1 MPRPILSELIDK
13 HTVLRIESIL
23 YKHFGLSALLLDPQG
38 APLSKGT
45 GIPSFCKAINADVQ
59 GCRSCRDCRLS
70 GGNPPAQEG
79 KASISP
85 CRAQMVSFTA
95 PITVDNTVVG
105 YLSGGQTLSAPP
117 SESSTRAICEKLS
130 LDSNEYAEYLCGGEI
145 PVANDTEIQKTAE
158 LFYELAGLM
167 SDIAQK
173 NYHSKKSSKRLERS
187 AHAQASFIMD
197 MNGELQKN
205 MKSWIGRVRAALE
218 DEIDKNVI
226 NDLLDRS
233 ERFLVRINDT
243 VEYAK
248 ITSGEIELNE
258 TEYDVHRLMARAADS
273 IQNTFAEK
281 PLVECT
287 VADDVP
293 ATLLGDSDRLFQ
305 IISRLALNL
314 IHTEHPK
321 IKINVSCEVK
331 GYSHIIR
338 IELSNAGRYMSG
350 GELKSL
356 NSMIKGRLSLDSYN
370 DPDSISLAG
379 IMLRQMSAEF
389 NARSTPTD
397 GTVYTVSV
405 PQLA

>member
-13 HTVLRIESIL
+13 QTLSRIESIL
-23 YKHFGLSALLLDPQG
+23 YKHFGLSALPLDAQG

-45 GIPSFCKAINADVQ
+45 GIPSFCKAINQDVQ
-59 GCRSCRDCRLS
+59 GCRSCKDCGLS
-70 GGNPPAQEG
+70 DGSAPAQEG
-79 KASISP
+79 KASILP
-85 CRAQMVSFTA
+85 CRAQMVSFIS

-105 YLSGGQTLSAPP
+105 YLSGGQTLTAPP
-117 SESSTRAICEKLS
+117 NENAARTLCEKLS
-130 LDSNEYAEYLCGGEI
+130 LSPDEYAPLLCGGEI
-145 PVANDTEIQKTAE
+145 PAAGDADIQKTAE
-158 LFYELAGLM
+158 LYYELAGLM
-167 SDIAQK
+167 SYIAQK

-205 MKSWIGRVRAALE
+205 MKSWIGRVRAACE

-233 ERFLVRINDT
+233 EKFLVRINDT

-258 TEYDVHRLMARAADS
+258 TEYDVRRLMARTADN
-273 IQNTFAEK
+273 IRDTFAEK

-287 VADDVP
+287 VDDDVP
-293 ATLLGDSDRLFQ
+293 LTLLGDSDRLFQ

-314 IHTEHPK
+314 IHSEHPK

-331 GYSHIIR
+331 GYSHIIK
-338 IELSNAGRYMSG
+338 IEMSNAGRYMSG